1 MLIYGPIFTLYEN
14 CGGGGGMKIIKT
26 LRGILGVGR
35 SALFN
40 KPCYVPGIF
49 LFLTQQKKY
58 DLRQQIT
65 DVLISAK
72 IP

>member
-14 CGGGGGMKIIKT
+14 YGGGGMKIIKDT
-26 LRGILGVGR
+26 KGYIGSR
-35 SALFN
+35 SVLFN